1 MSTGRVEP
9 SSGGGGPSTAAGRP
23 PIDGGTPRRETL
35 AFGKS
40 YAWDDGVVVTV
51 GKPKEFE
58 PSKWAVVE
66 KSKRYVKFTVT
77 VVNKSDKPIDIGRT
91 YISVQSRNRE
101 EDQLFDSVSG
111 LKGVPDTKVR
121 KDRASEFD
129 VGFGVAD
136 PKDVAMEVTLHDD
149 AKRSGLHYSS

>member
-1 MSTGRVEP
+1 MSTGGVSRRWW
-9 SSGGGGPSTAAGRP
+9 GTSTAAGRRP
-23 PIDGGTPRRETL
+23 STAEGRPKETL

-77 VVNKSDKPIDIGRT
+77 IVNKSDKPIDIGRT
-91 YISVQSRNRE
+91 YISVQSRNKE

-111 LKGVPDTKVR
+111 LKGVPDTKVL
-121 KDRASEFD
+121 KGRASEFD

-136 PKDVAMEVTLHDD
+136 PKDVAMEVALHDSV
-149 AKRSGLHYSS
+149 KRPGLRYST